1 MRILVT
7 GGAGLIGSHY
17 CAKLALLG
25 HEVVVLDSFR
35 FTYGFETAGDHARNV
50 NYRLHVLLRDV
61 KVEQCCLSE
70 KRRLAEVVET
80 FQPETVVH
88 LASIPLVGYLTAHY
102 EEAATSL
109 SAGLINL
116 LEIVRGEP
124 SVQRFV
130 YVSSSMV
137 YGHFLSDPVEE
148 DAPLDPISVYGGLK
162 LAGEVLTRAYLKGTH
177 ATACIIRPSCVY
189 GPTDTHERVVRKF
202 CRQAM
207 IGGAIQLT
215 DASDQLIDL
224 TYVDDAANGLVLA
237 ATHDRAGG
245 ETFNLSFGRGR
256 MLSELADLLETL
268 YPALKRDGVLSGHDD
283 RPRRGTLSIDKA
295 RRLLG
300 YDPVWSMETAIPVY
314 LRWLDSFGEADERAA
329 A

>member
-17 CAKLALLG
+17 CAKLVQLG
-25 HEVVVLDSFR
+25 HEVVALDSFR
-35 FTYGFETAGDHARNV
+35 FTYGFEAAGDHARNV
-50 NYRLHVLLRDV
+50 NYRLHVLLRGAQV
-61 KVEQCCLSE
+61 VQCCLSE
-70 KRRLAEVVET
+70 KRRLAEVVDT
-80 FQPETVVH
+80 FRPEAVVH
-88 LASIPLVGYLTAHY
+88 LASIPLVGYLTTHY
-102 EEAATSL
+102 EEAAASL
-109 SAGLINL
+109 SQGLINL
-116 LEIVRGEP
+116 LEIVRAQP
-124 SVQRFV
+124 SVERFV

-148 DAPLDPISVYGGLK
+148 ESPLDPISVYGGLK
-162 LAGEVLTRAYLKGTH
+162 LAGEVLTRAYLKGTS
-177 ATACIIRPSCVY
+177 ASACVIRPSCVY

-202 CRQAM
+202 CRAAM
-207 IGGAIQLT
+207 TGGSIQLT

-237 ATHDRAGG
+237 ATHQRAGG
-245 ETFNLSFGRGR
+245 ETFNLSFGHGR
-256 MLSELADLLETL
+256 RLSELADLLESL

-283 RPRRGTLSIDKA
+283 RPRRGTLSIDRA

-300 YDPVWSMETAIPVY
+300 YEPVWTMEAAIPVY
-314 LRWLDSFGEADERAA
+314 LRWLGSFGEADERAA